1 MGEGQ
6 FPTSQE
12 INRKYIEDLYNEG
25 KLNITTENTT
35 YNDGDNALPKDV
47 IQVPNNG
54 YVIIRTRLD
63 NPGTWIFH
71 CHIDFHLSIGMGLG
85 KQNVFWQIGILIEL

>member
-6 FPTSQE
+6 FCQDFDRTWIKDQFYKGNLKKNS
-12 INRKYIEDLYNEG
+12 IETAFVSSNW
-25 KLNITTENTT
+25 
-35 YNDGDNALPKDV
+35 AVPKDV

-54 YVIIRTRLD
+54 YVIIRTKLD

-71 CHIDFHLSIGMGLG
+71 CHIDFHLGLGMGLG
-85 KQNVFWQIGILIEL
+85 M